1 MLWGGVMLLKALLII
16 FACLFVGQLIVVGLD
31 LPLPASVIG
40 LLLLFIC
47 LQTGLVKLSAV
58 EKLAKI
64 MLDHLVLLVIPA
76 CISIMQYLDVIADDA
91 WILIVATVVSTF
103 LVLVVTGTSYEW
115 LRRLQKGSKGGK
127 NG

>member
-1 MLWGGVMLLKALLII
+1 MLLKAFLVI
-16 FACLFVGQLIVVGLD
+16 FACLFLGQVIVMGFD

-40 LLLLFIC
+40 LLLLFIS
-47 LQTGLVKLSAV
+47 LQIGLVKLKTV
-58 EKLAKI
+58 EKLAKV

-91 WILIVATVVSTF
+91 WILIVATVIST
-103 LVLVVTGTSYEW
+103 LAVLVVTGKSYEW
-115 LRRLQKGSKGGK
+115 LRHLQKSTKGVK

>member
-1 MLWGGVMLLKALLII
+1 MLLKALLII

-115 LRRLQKGSKGGK
+115 LRRLQKSIKGGK